1 MINNHPTSQAVP
13 VHNNVGLEELNK
25 TDRLLVQQVCLWR
38 SYSILW
44 KIILIMKSLTAR
56 RILWSS
62 VLLWRLR
69 GGEPIRSHRQ
79 VFSLNKV
86 LQIFVHF
93 PPNFQRDHTLCCTL
107 LVQRACALRA
117 LGLLLG
123 DSALTVGRGKTFW
136 AVGKVFLRKRP
147 YLGNKRSTN
156 RYQDGKWT
164 VSPKATNWPLTKIGV
179 LRQKSGFRAQKKA
192 HFLLD
197 TMFWPWPEKVVQRRK
212 YPFFKIH
219 INLLRNFGCL
229 LG

>member
-1 MINNHPTSQAVP
+1 MINDHPDPTSQAAP

-44 KIILIMKSLTAR
+44 KIILIMKSLTAC

-93 PPNFQRDHTLCCTL
+93 PPNFQRDILCCTL
-107 LVQRACALRA
+107 LAVFSARIKICEVFPLRFGHQIFFAEEDSNCCTRQVSKQWWQKKVLEMQTFYFSAVSRRGALRW
-117 LGLLLG
+117 
-123 DSALTVGRGKTFW
+123 SSQIGR
-136 AVGKVFLRKRP
+136 
-147 YLGNKRSTN
+147 
-156 RYQDGKWT
+156 
-164 VSPKATNWPLTKIGV
+164 
-179 LRQKSGFRAQKKA
+179 
-192 HFLLD
+192 
-197 TMFWPWPEKVVQRRK
+197 
-212 YPFFKIH
+212 
-219 INLLRNFGCL
+219 
-229 LG
+229 

>member
-1 MINNHPTSQAVP
+1 MINDHPTSQAVP

-44 KIILIMKSLTAR
+44 KIILLMKSLTAR

-93 PPNFQRDHTLCCTL
+93 PPNFQRDHTLCCTR

-123 DSALTVGRGKTFW
+123 DSALTVGRGKLFEQSAKYFYENGHNSGTKGRQI
-136 AVGKVFLRKRP
+136 VTKMGNEPSLRR
-147 YLGNKRSTN
+147 LQTGH
-156 RYQDGKWT
+156 
-164 VSPKATNWPLTKIGV
+164 WP
-179 LRQKSGFRAQKKA
+179 KSGS
-192 HFLLD
+192 
-197 TMFWPWPEKVVQRRK
+197 
-212 YPFFKIH
+212 
-219 INLLRNFGCL
+219 
-229 LG
+229 